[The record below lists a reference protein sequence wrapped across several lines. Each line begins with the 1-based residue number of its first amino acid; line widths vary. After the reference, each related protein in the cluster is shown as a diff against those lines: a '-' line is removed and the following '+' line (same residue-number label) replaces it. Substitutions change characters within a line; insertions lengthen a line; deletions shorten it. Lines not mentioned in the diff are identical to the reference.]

1 MTLDAR
7 AAARDFLR
15 DALAGGERP
24 TSALLAQAKS
34 QGLSE
39 RTLRRAFRDLRGLVR
54 KEGFGVGA
62 AWRWRLEHDRQPQE
76 PGQLPENLKPPTPN
90 AAQQFA
96 SRATRIDDC
105 QICRQIRR
113 VAIIDLAPKL
123 ALYCCQECCET
134 GKTAMWTDSTG
145 SRR

>member
-1 MTLDAR
+1 MILDAR
-7 AAARDFLR
+7 AAARNFLR

-24 TSALLAQAKS
+24 TSTLLAEAKS

-54 KEGFGVGA
+54 KEGFGAGA

-76 PGQLPENLKPPTPN
+76 PGHLPEDPESPTPS

-96 SRATRIDDC
+96 SKATRIDGC
-105 QICRQIRR
+105 QVCRQIRR
-113 VAIIDLAPKL
+113 VALIRLAPKL

-134 GKTAMWTDSTG
+134 GKAAMWADSPGT
-145 SRR
+145 RR